1 MKLLL
6 IVGTCLLVTFT
17 LGGCNRGD
25 DKPPAVASATAP
37 EKVINVKVA
46 TVRKSD
52 LAETFTLPGSL
63 EAWQDLTLGAELAGA
78 VRWTGPEEGARLA
91 AGDEILR
98 IDPETAKANLD
109 QARADCDLLGKQLDR
124 VRQLHGEGFASQQEL
139 DSAMSSYAVAAA
151 ALQRSQVALAKSTIS
166 CPVPGILD
174 RRLVER
180 GEYVAEGTPVARV
193 VQVDRLKVQVDLPEK
208 DVPFVRVGQAVTVQA
223 AVLNGTAPG
232 ARPGTIRHITYNPDP
247 ATRTYRTTVEVANP
261 AGDWRPGMIVRA
273 TFLRRSLD
281 QVLAVPLY
289 AVLERDAVR
298 MVFVEEAGVARRREV
313 TTQAV
318 VGQQVVIGSGL
329 SGGERL
335 IVSGQQLLTDGAAIS
350 VVASEE

>member
-1 MKLLL
+1 MKSHLL
-6 IVGTCLLVTFT
+6 IGSCLLVLLT
-17 LGGCNRGD
+17 LAGCSRD
-25 DKPPAVASATAP
+25 DGAAPVAASARAP
-37 EKVINVKVA
+37 EKVVNVKVA
-46 TVRKSD
+46 TVKRSD

-63 EAWQDLTLGAELAGA
+63 EAWQDLTLAAELAGA

-91 AGDEILR
+91 AGAEILR

-124 VRQLHGEGFASQQEL
+124 VRQLHGDGFASQQEL
-139 DSAMSSYAVAAA
+139 DSAASSYAVAAA
-151 ALQRSQVALAKSTIS
+151 ALQRSQVALAKSSIS

-193 VQVDRLKVQVDLPEK
+193 VQVDRLKVQIDLPEK
-208 DVPFVRVGQAVTVQA
+208 DVPFVRVGQTVTVQP

-232 ARPGTIRHITYNPDP
+232 ARSGTIRHIAYNPDP

-273 TFLRRSLD
+273 TFLRRTLD

-289 AVLERDAVR
+289 ALLEREATR
-298 MVFVEEAGVARRREV
+298 LVFVEEGGIARRREV
-313 TTQAV
+313 TILAV
-318 VGQQVVIGSGL
+318 VGQQAVIDTGL
-329 SGGERL
+329 EGGERV
-335 IVSGQQLLTDGAAIS
+335 IVSGQQLLADGA
-350 VVASEE
+350 VVAVVAVEE